1 MGFLDEEGLS
11 LLTGLQKEALEQVLL
26 DYCHPIGSIYL
37 SDDPTDPSEL
47 FGGTWS
53 PLEECYLRIGEPGT
67 GGSDTVTLVL
77 NNLPSHSHGM
87 AHTHTMAHTHPGPSH
102 THTGPS
108 HTHGVGT
115 LATASS
121 GNHSHMQIWTAA
133 PNASHPST
141 GKYDIIYDQWTDG
154 RTFNAIATASA
165 GAHVHSITGSTAAA
179 GTGNTGASGTG
190 NTGAAS
196 NATTSKASVE
206 TTGLTGNADPV
217 TIEPRY
223 RSTHGWVRTA

>member
-1 MGFLDEEGLS
+1 MAYLDDKGLDLFHG
-11 LLTGLQKEALEQVLL
+11 LLDTAHREALEQMLL
-26 DYCHPIGSIYL
+26 DFCHPVGSLYF
-37 SDDPTDPSEL
+37 SDDATDPSEL

-53 PLEECYLRIGEPGT
+53 PLDEGYIRIGEPGT
-67 GGSDTVTLVL
+67 GGSDTITLVM

-115 LATASS
+115 LATASA
-121 GNHSHMQIWTAA
+121 GNHRHKQHSMYWNNNWGSGA
-133 PNASHPST
+133 
-141 GKYDIIYDQWTDG
+141 QWS
-154 RTFNAIATASA
+154 AYSTASKLWEPYTDYD
-165 GAHVHSITGSTAAA
+165 GAHTHSITGSTAAS

-206 TTGLTGNADPV
+206 TTGLTGKADPV
-217 TIEPRY
+217 TIEPKY
-223 RSTHGWVRTA
+223 RATHGWVRTA